1 LTVDVPTPR
10 PGQVIRYEY
19 LWKREAD
26 RGAEDGRKERPCA
39 LLLAQQMRD
48 GRTEVF
54 VLPIT
59 HSPPLEADFAIE
71 IPADVKRRLKLDD
84 DRSWI
89 VLSELNRTPWPNQD
103 TRVVPG
109 SKPATVVYGQLPE
122 ALYNKVR
129 DRWLELVD
137 KNLVR
142 VVGRTE

>member
-1 LTVDVPTPR
+1 MDVPTPR

-39 LLLAQQMRD
+39 LLLSQQMRD

-59 HSPPLEADFAIE
+59 HSPPIEPAFAIE
-71 IPADVKRRLKLDD
+71 IPQAVKRRLKLDD
-84 DRSWI
+84 ERSWI
-89 VLSELNRTPWPNQD
+89 ILSELNRTPWPNQD

-109 SKPATVVYGQLPE
+109 SKPETIVYGQLPE

-137 KNLVR
+137 QRLVK
-142 VVGRTE
+142 VVTRTE

>member
-1 LTVDVPTPR
+1 VDVPTPH

-39 LLLAQQMRD
+39 LLLSQQTRD

-59 HSPPLEADFAIE
+59 HSPPTEPAFAIE
-71 IPADVKRRLKLDD
+71 IPQAVKRRLKLDD
-84 DRSWI
+84 ERSWI
-89 VLSELNRTPWPNQD
+89 ILSELNRTPWPNQD

-109 SKPATVVYGQLPE
+109 SKPETIGPADEAQLLRPCDERCRACARRTPRPCCRAT
-122 ALYNKVR
+122 R
-129 DRWLELVD
+129 
-137 KNLVR
+137 
-142 VVGRTE
+142 

>member
-1 LTVDVPTPR
+1 MDVPTPR

-39 LLLAQQMRD
+39 LLLSQQMRD

-59 HSPPLEADFAIE
+59 HSPPIEPALAIE
-71 IPADVKRRLKLDD
+71 IPQAVKRRLKLDD
-84 DRSWI
+84 ERSWI
-89 VLSELNRTPWPNQD
+89 ILSELNRTPWPNQD

-109 SKPATVVYGQLPE
+109 SKPETIVYGQLPE

-137 KNLVR
+137 QRLVK
-142 VVGRTE
+142 VVTRTE